1 MADEIPPVDDNLSEA
16 DHLYEEDQSALFSA
30 IIEMMDER
38 GLDEHEIVPL
48 LLDATYHFRSI
59 AYVAE
64 TAKPSEAG
72 LRMDLDRLR
81 KLADEVHRDYRK
93 NAGQVVRDTVAM
105 LQSIAERVEEEEAAQ
120 SVKPTSVLFD
130 GSGR

>member
-1 MADEIPPVDDNLSEA
+1 MSDREPPVDEDLSEA
-16 DHLYEEDQSALFSA
+16 DRLYEEDQSALFSA
-30 IIEMMDER
+30 ITEMMDER

-48 LLDATYHFRSI
+48 LLDAAYHFRSVG
-59 AYVAE
+59 YVAE

-72 LRMDLDRLR
+72 LRLDLDRLR
-81 KLADEVHRDYRK
+81 KLTEEVHRDYRK
-93 NAGQVVRDTVAM
+93 NAGQVVRDTVEMMQA
-105 LQSIAERVEEEEAAQ
+105 IAERVEEEEAAQ